1 MDDGLYILHDIIYN
15 NIIMHMSAVGEKKG
29 IRKTITPTH
38 THARTGTI
46 VYDGGHEY
54 YEAARRCSIVFRI
67 YYYIILHEHNNIYN
81 VSRNHESCPAVRQH
95 VLHGMRTHKYISWA
109 L

>member
-1 MDDGLYILHDIIYN
+1 MDDGLYILHNIICN
-15 NIIMHMSAVGEKKG
+15 NIIMH
-29 IRKTITPTH
+29 TH
-38 THARTGTI
+38 TI

-67 YYYIILHEHNNIYN
+67 YYYIILHKHNNIYN
-81 VSRNHESCPAVRQH
+81 ASRNHESCPAVRQH
-95 VLHGMRTHKYISWA
+95 ALHGMRTHKYISWA